1 MALLNT
7 ALTATAANI
16 YVSSG
21 SNGVTTMYFA
31 NYGGTSITLNVYA
44 VPSGSTPGN
53 GTIIYNNVPIAPYD
67 TYVVDVEKLVLGNGD
82 RLMAN
87 VSTATVTATVS
98 TMGL

>member
-7 ALTATAANI
+7 ALNATAANI

-21 SNGVTTMYFA
+21 ANGITTMYFA
-31 NYGGTSITLNVYA
+31 NYGGASVTLNVYA
-44 VPSGSTPGN
+44 VAVGGAPGN

-67 TYVVDVEKLVLGNGD
+67 TFVVETEKLVLASGD